1 MARRKSKDSSGQQ
14 AQKDSQVSLGSKI
27 SQLKEFFEESK
38 VEIKKV
44 VWPSRKE
51 TIATSIAVVV
61 FTLVV
66 ALYLGVVDFGLSKLI
81 SVILS

>member
-1 MARRKSKDSSGQQ
+1 MARRKTKDSGGQQ
-14 AQKDSQVSLGSKI
+14 AQKASPSSLGAKI

-51 TIATSIAVVV
+51 TVATSIAVVV
-61 FTLVV
+61 FTVVV
-66 ALYLGVVDFGLSKLI
+66 ALFLGVVDFGLSQLI

>member
-1 MARRKSKDSSGQQ
+1 MARRKIKDSGGQQ
-14 AQKDSQVSLGSKI
+14 AQKASPASLGAKI

-51 TIATSIAVVV
+51 TVATSIAVVV
-61 FTLVV
+61 FTVVV
-66 ALYLGVVDFGLSKLI
+66 ALFLGVVDFGLSQLI

>member
-1 MARRKSKDSSGQQ
+1 MARRKSKDSGGQQ
-14 AQKDSQVSLGSKI
+14 AQKASPASLGAKI

-51 TIATSIAVVV
+51 TVATSIAVVV
-61 FTLVV
+61 FTVVV
-66 ALYLGVVDFGLSKLI
+66 ALFLGVVDFGLSQLI

>member
-1 MARRKSKDSSGQQ
+1 MARRKIKDSGSQQ
-14 AQKDSQVSLGSKI
+14 APKVSRASLGAKI
-27 SQLKEFFEESK
+27 LELRDFFEESK

-51 TIATSIAVVV
+51 TVATSIAVVV
-61 FTLVV
+61 FTVVV
-66 ALYLGVVDFGLSKLI
+66 ALFLGVVDLGLSQLI

>member
-1 MARRKSKDSSGQQ
+1 MARRKTKDSGGQQ
-14 AQKDSQVSLGSKI
+14 AQKASPANLGAKI

-51 TIATSIAVVV
+51 TVATSIAVVV
-61 FTLVV
+61 FTVVV
-66 ALYLGVVDFGLSKLI
+66 ALFLGVVDFGLSQLI